1 MANIYKN
8 AKLNL
13 TNTNVTT
20 LYTAPTGNTSIIKSI
35 IVNER
40 TNSASTLSV
49 ILFDKDPAASG
60 NPFNLYTTKAIT
72 ALQTLELL
80 DKPLV
85 IKSGEVIQVTA
96 GHANRLMVTA
106 SLLEIS

>member
-1 MANIYKN
+1 MANVYKN

-13 TNTNVTT
+13 TNTNATT
-20 LYTAPTGNTSIIKSI
+20 FYTAPTGNTSIIKSI

-40 TNSASTLSV
+40 TNAASTLTV
-49 ILFDKDPAASG
+49 ILYDKDPAASG
-60 NPFNLYTTKAIT
+60 SPFNLYTTKPIT

-85 IKSGEVIQVTA
+85 MKSGEVLQVSA
-96 GHANRLMVTA
+96 GHANRLMLTA

>member
-1 MANIYKN
+1 MANVYKN

-13 TNTNVTT
+13 TNTNATT
-20 LYTAPTGNTSIIKSI
+20 FYTAPTGNTSIIKSI

-40 TNSASTLSV
+40 TNAASTLTV
-49 ILFDKDPAASG
+49 ILYDKDPAASG
-60 NPFNLYTTKAIT
+60 SPFNLYTTKPIT

-85 IKSGEVIQVTA
+85 MKSGEVLQVAA
-96 GHANRLMVTA
+96 GHANRLMLTA

>member
-13 TNTNVTT
+13 TNTNATT
-20 LYTAPTGNTSIIKSI
+20 LYAAPTGNTSIIKSI

-40 TNSASTLSV
+40 TNAASTLTV
-49 ILFDKDPAASG
+49 ILYDKDPAASG
-60 NPFNLYTTKAIT
+60 SPFNLYTTKPIT

-85 IKSGEVIQVTA
+85 MKSGEVLQVSA
-96 GHANRLMVTA
+96 GHANRLMLTA

>member
-1 MANIYKN
+1 MANVYKN

-13 TNTNVTT
+13 TNTNATT
-20 LYTAPTGNTSIIKSI
+20 LYAAPTGNTSIIKSI

-40 TNSASTLSV
+40 TNAASTLSL
-49 ILFDKDPAASG
+49 ILYDKDPAASG
-60 NPFNLYTTKAIT
+60 SPFNLYTTKPIT

-85 IKSGEVIQVTA
+85 MKSGEVLQVSA
-96 GHANRLMVTA
+96 GHANRLMLTA

>member
-1 MANIYKN
+1 MANSYKN
-8 AKLNL
+8 AKLSL

-20 LYTAPTGNTSIIKSI
+20 LYTVPTGNTSIIKSI

-40 TNSASTLSV
+40 TNAASTLSL
-49 ILFDKDPAASG
+49 ILYDGDPASG

-85 IKSGEVIQVTA
+85 MKSGEVLQVTA
-96 GHANRLMVTA
+96 GHANKLMVTA

>member
-13 TNTNVTT
+13 SANTATT
-20 LYTAPTGNTSIIKSI
+20 LYTTPTNNTSIIKSI
-35 IVNER
+35 IINEIS
-40 TNSASTLSV
+40 NNASTLSL
-49 ILFDKDPAASG
+49 ILYDKDPAASG
-60 NPFNLYTTKAIT
+60 NPFNIYTTKPIT

-85 IKSGEVIQVTA
+85 INSGEVLQVTA

>member
-1 MANIYKN
+1 MANVYKN

-13 TNTNVTT
+13 TNTNATT
-20 LYTAPTGNTSIIKSI
+20 LYAAPTGNTSIIKSI

-40 TNSASTLSV
+40 TNAASTLTV
-49 ILFDKDPAASG
+49 ILYDKDPAASG
-60 NPFNLYTTKAIT
+60 NPFNIYTTKPIT

-85 IKSGEVIQVTA
+85 MQSGEVLQVTA

>member
-20 LYTAPTGNTSIIKSI
+20 LYTAPTNNTSIIKSI
-35 IVNER
+35 IVNEKS
-40 TNSASTLSV
+40 NNASTLSL
-49 ILFDKDPAASG
+49 ILYDGDPATGS
-60 NPFNLYTTKAIT
+60 PFNLYTTKAIT

-85 IKSGEVIQVTA
+85 MKSGEVLQVTA
-96 GHANRLMVTA
+96 GHANKLMVTA

>member
-8 AKLNL
+8 SKLSL

-20 LYTAPTGNTSIIKSI
+20 LYTVPTGNTSIIKSI

-40 TNSASTLSV
+40 TNAASTLSL
-49 ILFDKDPAASG
+49 ILYDGDPASG

-85 IKSGEVIQVTA
+85 MKSNEVLQVTA
-96 GHANRLMVTA
+96 GHANKLMVTA

>member
-13 TNTNVTT
+13 TNTNATT
-20 LYTAPTGNTSIIKSI
+20 LYAAPTGNTSIIKSI

-40 TNSASTLSV
+40 TNAASTLSL
-49 ILFDKDPAASG
+49 ILYDKDPAASG
-60 NPFNLYTTKAIT
+60 SPFNLYTTKPIT

-85 IKSGEVIQVTA
+85 MKSGEVLQVSA
-96 GHANRLMVTA
+96 GHANRLMLTA